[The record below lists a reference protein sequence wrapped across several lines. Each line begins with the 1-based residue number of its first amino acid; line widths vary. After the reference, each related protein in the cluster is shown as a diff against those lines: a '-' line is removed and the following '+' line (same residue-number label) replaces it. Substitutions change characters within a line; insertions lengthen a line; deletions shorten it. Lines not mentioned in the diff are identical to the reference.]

1 MKRTQVYLPEP
12 MTKKLDEMA
21 VKKGVSRA
29 EIIRRII
36 EGYLEK
42 KEKEAE

>member
-1 MKRTQVYLPEP
+1 MKRTQVYLPET

-21 VKKGVSRA
+21 VKKGVSRS

-42 KEKEAE
+42 KEKEAN